1 MRLQKVIVA
10 VGIAWLFVVTGSST
24 LVYGQAAS
32 LTGSSQESSFR
43 LGRDLSLTV
52 GLDVWPNQWVKSVS
66 AFPSGGSNIGQVS
79 AFGVAFI
86 PNATL
91 TYQRFFLSTSY
102 MVTPDYHFGKITS
115 LQSINPNGTA
125 DPTTAALFEISS
137 TASRQEGDLTIGYF
151 PLDWLGVAIGY
162 KGIFQDFD
170 NKFRLIAPVFPS
182 PPFPPGLNNEMS
194 APTQKVKF
202 NGLTLGALASV
213 QIDDRF
219 SLIGN
224 AFGGYLFISCSPSN
238 RCIPGQPNALYT
250 SSKLVLRYAPTPQ
263 ISMTLGY
270 RVQVIN
276 IQQDFAPNGIDLTH
290 GPIIGVNYRF

>member
-1 MRLQKVIVA
+1 MRMQKVIVG
-10 VGIAWLFVVTGSST
+10 VVVAWLLVVAGSIS
-24 LVYGQAAS
+24 LVYSQPAA
-32 LTGSSQESSFR
+32 LTGGGETSTIR

-52 GLDVWPNQWVKSVS
+52 GLDVWPNQWVKSTS
-66 AFPSGGSNIGQVS
+66 AFPVGGSNIGQVS
-79 AFGVAFI
+79 AFGVGFI

-102 MVTPDYHFGKITS
+102 MVTPDYHFGKITN
-115 LQSINPNGTA
+115 LQPINS
-125 DPTTAALFEISS
+125 TTVGLVEFSS

-170 NKFRLIAPVFPS
+170 NKFRVVAPVS
-182 PPFPPGLNNEMS
+182 PGLNNETS

-213 QIDDRF
+213 KIDDRF

-238 RCIPGQPNALYT
+238 RCVPGQPNALYT
-250 SSKLVLRYAPTPQ
+250 SSKLVLRYTPTPQ
-263 ISMTLGY
+263 IAMTLGY

-290 GPIIGVNYRF
+290 GPVIGVNYRF